1 VIRGHTDITEITE
14 RVSALQ
20 RSDKS
25 HTDLRDLTDMS
36 FGWQRNGLGKVT
48 QNFWSSESRVKFT

>member
-1 VIRGHTDITEITE
+1 MIRGHTDITEITE

-25 HTDLRDLTDMS
+25 HTDLTDLTDRS
-36 FGWQRNGLGKVT
+36 FDWQRNGLDNSK
-48 QNFWSSESRVKFT
+48 SRR

>member
-1 VIRGHTDITEITE
+1 MIRGHTDITEITE

-25 HTDLRDLTDMS
+25 HKELLE
-36 FGWQRNGLGKVT
+36 QRGQTKARF
-48 QNFWSSESRVKFT
+48 QFAES